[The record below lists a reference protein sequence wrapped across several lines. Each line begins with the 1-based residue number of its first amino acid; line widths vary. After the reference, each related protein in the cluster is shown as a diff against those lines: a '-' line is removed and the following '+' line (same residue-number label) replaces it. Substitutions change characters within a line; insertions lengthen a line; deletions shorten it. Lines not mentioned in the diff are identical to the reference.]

1 MSSERFNQQ
10 PLAIMLLYSCSDGG
24 SSGKRLA
31 VGQISSII
39 ILSLFS
45 CIINVSNILF
55 FKIRQKIL
63 AAKAS
68 YMFGKFF
75 PTCILSGF
83 GSTVINT
90 SLVHAVLPSRIHIR
104 GRDVAALMF
113 N

>member
-1 MSSERFNQQ
+1 M
-10 PLAIMLLYSCSDGG
+10 
-24 SSGKRLA
+24 A

-90 SLVHAVLPSRIHIR
+90 SLLHAVLPSRIHIR